1 MLWPSAASCHLV
13 TSFGMRS
20 SFSFWSS
27 GWSNTSLKIGCASG
41 VKRWFGSHDGTSDG
55 QPMVTLSLAC
65 ANAMSLT
72 SVLAPAPRPSFNAV
86 LRSICMIVP
95 RPFWVLVI

>member
-1 MLWPSAASCHLV
+1 MKLPRNESHCGAVGAGESDFIFSFVGDEISMSVTLRHEFLV

-41 VKRWFGSHDGTSDG
+41 VKRWFGSHDGTPLG

-65 ANAMSLT
+65 AKAMS
-72 SVLAPAPRPSFNAV
+72 
-86 LRSICMIVP
+86 
-95 RPFWVLVI
+95 